1 MRKQL
6 PGFRSIIAQKDYTY
20 IYVQVSILITD
31 INRIM
36 LNGTTSVL
44 KNTVLCTEKI
54 IKYNNITT
62 SDQPT
67 HRVSG

>member
-1 MRKQL
+1 
-6 PGFRSIIAQKDYTY
+6 
-20 IYVQVSILITD
+20 
-31 INRIM
+31 M